1 MSKLGAY
8 IKEKRKEKN
17 LTLKEL
23 GELINFSHQYLSQL
37 ENGKR
42 KPSNH
47 VILKLAKALD
57 SDYRYLRFLNEEY
70 TEEEYNFFKSL
81 DNFVSIYNDL
91 TPEDFERMD
100 KDDTFNYYLDLFQRE
115 KYPTL
120 EQLIDDGKL
129 YVNGTHLTKEDG
141 NLLLR
146 IAKAIVE
153 DKEKDYPSEE
163 EIKLEYL
170 NLYEQH
176 KEAKEGDAFFT
187 VGEHNYYRFPD
198 DE

>member
-81 DNFVSIYNDL
+81 DNFVAIYNDL

-100 KDDTFNYYLDLFQRE
+100 KDDTFNYYLELFQRE

-163 EIKLEYL
+163 EIKSEYL

-176 KEAKEGDAFFT
+176 KKAKEDDILFIT
-187 VGEHNYYRFPD
+187 GEHNYYRFPD